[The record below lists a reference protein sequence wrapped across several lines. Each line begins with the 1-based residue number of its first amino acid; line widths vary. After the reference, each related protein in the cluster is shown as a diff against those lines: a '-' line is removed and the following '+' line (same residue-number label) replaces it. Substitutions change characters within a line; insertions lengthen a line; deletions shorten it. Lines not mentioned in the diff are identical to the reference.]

1 MTNSEL
7 IKSHALIHAY
17 ICHLIESGCN
27 ESLEHLIDAGL
38 ELGDEIKKRKISDKK
53 IKEYLNNANLSSEE
67 KLMIGNYIY
76 DDLIDNI
83 NS

>member
-38 ELGDEIKKRKISDKK
+38 ELDGEIKKRRNPISK
-53 IKEYLNNANLSSEE
+53 
-67 KLMIGNYIY
+67 
-76 DDLIDNI
+76 
-83 NS
+83 